1 MHYHIIP
8 VTPFQQN
15 CSLLWCEASRQAA
28 LVDPGG
34 EASRIIEE
42 VARQRV
48 TMTRILLTHAHLDHV
63 GAAAELA
70 KHFQIPIIGPHS
82 ADASLLEAL
91 PLQCQLFGISPPIAP
106 LVPTRWLAEG
116 EVITVGQQRLSVRHC
131 PGHTPGHIILF
142 CAAAHLAWVGDV
154 LFQGSIGRTD
164 LPGGDGA
171 ALQRSIREKLWPLG
185 DEITFI
191 PGHGPLSTFGHER
204 RHNPFVKG

>member
-1 MHYHIIP
+1 MHYHIIT

-15 CSLLWCEASRQAA
+15 CSLLWCESSQQAA

-34 EASRIIEE
+34 DASRIIEE
-42 VARQRV
+42 VSRQRV
-48 TMTRILLTHAHLDHV
+48 TVTKILLTHAHLDHV
-63 GAAAELA
+63 GAAVELA
-70 KHFQIPIIGPHS
+70 AHFQIPIIGPQ
-82 ADASLLEAL
+82 ADDANLLESL
-91 PLQCQLFGISPPIAP
+91 PFQCQLFGITPAIEPF
-106 LVPTRWLAEG
+106 VPTRWLTEG
-116 EVITVGQQRLSVRHC
+116 EVITVGQQHLSVLHC

-142 CAAAHLAWVGDV
+142 CATAHLAWVGDV

-171 ALQRSIREKLWPLG
+171 ALQRSIRQKLWPLG

-204 RHNPFVKG
+204 RHNLFVKK

>member
-8 VTPFQQN
+8 VTPFRQN

-34 EASRIIEE
+34 DPSRIIEE
-42 VARQRV
+42 VTRERV
-48 TMTRILLTHAHLDHV
+48 TVTQILLTHAHLDHV

-70 KHFQIPIIGPHS
+70 THFQIPILGPHT
-82 ADASLLEAL
+82 ADAGLLKAL
-91 PLQCQLFGISPPIAP
+91 PLQCQLFGIIPEISP
-106 LVPTRWLAEG
+106 LVPTRWLADG
-116 EVITVGQQRLSVRHC
+116 EVIDVGQQRLSVLHC

-142 CAAAHLAWVGDV
+142 CEAAHLAWVGDI

-164 LPGGDGA
+164 LPGGDQV
-171 ALQRSIREKLWPLG
+171 ALQHSIRQKLWPLG

-191 PGHGPLSTFGHER
+191 PGHGPLSTFGYER
-204 RHNPFVKG
+204 RHNPFVQG